1 MRNRAFQIAKLL
13 HHETVQHAAPP
24 DVKEDA
30 AIKRSI
36 ETRHQ
41 ALVLFASKGYSN
53 VGIRQLASALGI
65 NCGSIYNH
73 IESKEALLCEFFEE
87 LFEVLH
93 QHATRILRRE
103 PASERLRA
111 LIEMHVRL
119 QARMPEHFLLVER
132 ERYQLS
138 DPWLEQADAQRLRYE
153 QLIARMLGLAAK
165 DQGCASS
172 IVTLLNLAH
181 NWLAGCTRT
190 FDERVEILHNTIRLM
205 LGYAVQTGAS
215 MAPCAKSLGRMEGTL
230 SQT

>member
-1 MRNRAFQIAKLL
+1 M
-13 HHETVQHAAPP
+13 
-24 DVKEDA
+24 KEDA

-41 ALVLFASKGYSN
+41 ALALFASKGYSN

-93 QHATRILRRE
+93 QHATRIQRRV
-103 PASERLRA
+103 PVYERLPA

-138 DPWLEQADAQRLRYE
+138 DPWLKKADAQRLRYE
-153 QLIARMLGLAAK
+153 QLIARTLGLTAA
-165 DQGCASS
+165 DHGCAKS
-172 IVTLLNLAH
+172 IVTLLNQAH

-190 FDERVEILHNTIRLM
+190 FDERIEILHSMIRLI
-205 LGYAVQTGAS
+205 LGQATAS
-215 MAPCAKSLGRMEGTL
+215 AGQR
-230 SQT
+230 